1 MIRLHLVNLNNLL
14 VPIVQWTLLFSFS
27 YFHYNCVYM
36 LLLNAINFY
45 LLSWVFCAQLFV
57 FFNSLG
63 SPFFYL
69 FPAFPQQITGVGC
82 RFLSLVLPEVPS
94 RSHHCLVLVLGKC
107 LIAGFLSLRLK
118 AFNLQY
124 KVPREHLWWTHTL

>member
-1 MIRLHLVNLNNLL
+1 MIRLNLVNLNNLL

-45 LLSWVFCAQLFV
+45 LLSCVFCSQLGF

-63 SPFFYL
+63 SPFFYP
-69 FPAFPQQITGVGC
+69 FPASPQQVTAVGC
-82 RFLSLVLPEVPS
+82 CFLRLVLPEVS
-94 RSHHCLVLVLGKC
+94 SCSHHCLVLFLGKC

-118 AFNLQY
+118 GFYLQY